1 MALPHQIFKMY
12 QEPTPSPNDVIRERL
27 NDWTKQYLIVTEAQK
42 QLDLIAADLEE
53 LFGDRQDS
61 VWADKAL
68 IAYEKGSRIF
78 EWQKAAMAANIL
90 PERYKLYAK
99 PTKIDWAKMCKN
111 EGVLEEDVPFTRR
124 PGKIKIS
131 FSPPEETQDG

>member
-1 MALPHQIFKMY
+1 MTQMY
-12 QEPTPSPNDVIRERL
+12 TVPESPPPAPNDAIRDAL
-27 NDWTKQYLIVTEAQK
+27 DDWTKQWLIVEEAKK
-42 QLDLIAADLEE
+42 QLNLIEAVLEG
-53 LFGDRQDS
+53 LFGDRRDS
-61 VWADKAL
+61 VWSGDTH
-68 IAYEKGSRIF
+68 IAYQVGNRIY
-78 EWQKAAMAANIL
+78 EWQKAAMAADIS

-131 FSPPEETQDG
+131 FSPPEETTDGE